1 MKFIRLMMFTTIAG
15 TSLTLRAQDATQP
28 MVDLHPKT
36 NEQNVPAATPAATP
50 AIPELSQ
57 LDEIFNKTSLG
68 KTADE
73 FRQRVELRKLQNEVA
88 NEPAVITAKR
98 AAESA
103 RTDLEKRQ
111 RLRDYY
117 NVYYGR
123 MAVHASNTEMK
134 AALDKSKTEHLALLY
149 QPRVRPEPGVSPTI
163 PPAKHKHKHRKSE

>member
-1 MKFIRLMMFTTIAG
+1 MKFKRLMMFATIAG
-15 TSLTLRAQDATQP
+15 TAPALRGQDATQP

-73 FRQRVELRKLQNEVA
+73 FRQRVELRRLQNKVV
-88 NEPAVITAKR
+88 NEPTVVAAKT

-103 RTDLEKRQ
+103 RTDLEKRE

-117 NVYYGR
+117 NIYYGR
-123 MAVHASNTEMK
+123 MAVHALNAEMK
-134 AALDKSKTEHLALLY
+134 AALDKSKAEHLALLN

-163 PPAKHKHKHRKSE
+163 PPAKHKHRKSE